1 MKQHV
6 TVAGALNI
14 GLGAVGL
21 LIACLTFVILIWVGR
36 VAEDAD
42 AARILDFVAVVV
54 TFFLVVVS
62 LPGIVGGLGLL
73 QGREWARILVLI
85 LSVLNLFNIPIGTAI
100 GVYSIWVLMQEETVQ
115 LFNRRA

>member
-6 TVAGALNI
+6 TVVGALNI
-14 GLGAVGL
+14 GLGALLL

-36 VAEDAD
+36 VADDAD

-54 TFFLVVVS
+54 TFFLVVIS
-62 LPGIVGGLGLL
+62 LPGIVGGVGLL
-73 QGREWARILVLI
+73 QGREWARILVLV

-115 LFNRRA
+115 MFNRRA